1 MMTLFNLSQEQQ
13 MLNCMLE
20 ESGGELTPDIEQA
33 LEINQ
38 SNFIVKA
45 ENYGKAI
52 LHYKAMEAVI
62 AAEQDRLL
70 QMKRTIQNTQQR
82 LKDSIADAM
91 HLFGKDSMEFDTL
104 KLSFRKYTQVMI
116 DENANIPN
124 EFIKVKTE
132 IDKAGIKEA
141 LKTRNIQGCR
151 LQENLNLQVK

>member
-45 ENYGKAI
+45 ENYGKAL

-82 LKDSIADAM
+82 LKDSISDAM

-104 KLSFRKYTQVMI
+104 KLSFRKSTQVMI

>member
-45 ENYGKAI
+45 ENYGKAL

-104 KLSFRKYTQVMI
+104 KLSFRKSTQVMI

-124 EFIKVKTE
+124 EFIKVRTE